1 MGKIAKGLH
10 AVTRSES
17 LPEQTESST
26 VGARSAAIAR
36 EACSQNIQPSPLA
49 LLDSLSLLRFAC
61 PHFETKESTDV
72 ATRKIE
78 YREGD
83 TIFEGHM
90 AWDDSTSEPRP
101 AVLVSHAWGGRD
113 DFSCER
119 AEDLAALGYVGFALD
134 VYGKGI
140 RGGSV
145 EENQALM
152 TPMLEDRALL
162 RRRLAAAL
170 ACIREQSEVNARRIA
185 AIGYCFGGL
194 CVLDMAR
201 SGADLRGV
209 VSFHGLLSG
218 PEGIANRQINSKIL
232 VLHGHDDPMVPPDQV
247 LTFEQEMTAA
257 GADWQLHAY
266 GHTQHSFTNPE
277 ANNPDLGAAYQPDA
291 ARRSW
296 ASMQAFLGE
305 VLD

>member
-1 MGKIAKGLH
+1 M
-10 AVTRSES
+10 
-17 LPEQTESST
+17 
-26 VGARSAAIAR
+26 
-36 EACSQNIQPSPLA
+36 
-49 LLDSLSLLRFAC
+49 
-61 PHFETKESTDV
+61 
-72 ATRKIE
+72 ATRRIE

-83 TIFEGHM
+83 NVLEGHL
-90 AWDDSTSEPRP
+90 AWDETVSTPRP

-113 DFSCER
+113 AFSCQR

-134 VYGKGI
+134 CYGKGVL
-140 RGGSV
+140 GGSV

-152 TPMLEDRALL
+152 TPLLQDRALL

-170 ACIREQSEVNARRIA
+170 SCVREQPEVDGSRVA

-201 SGADLRGV
+201 AGADLRGV
-209 VSFHGLLSG
+209 VSFHGLLSP
-218 PEGIANRQINSKIL
+218 PEGIDNADISSKVL
-232 VLHGHDDPMVPPDQV
+232 VLHGHDDPMVPPEQV
-247 LTFEQEMTAA
+247 LAFEQEMTAA

-296 ASMQAFLGE
+296 ASMQAFLSE
-305 VLD
+305 VLA

>member
-1 MGKIAKGLH
+1 M
-10 AVTRSES
+10 
-17 LPEQTESST
+17 
-26 VGARSAAIAR
+26 
-36 EACSQNIQPSPLA
+36 
-49 LLDSLSLLRFAC
+49 
-61 PHFETKESTDV
+61 

-83 TIFEGHM
+83 NVFEGHM
-90 AWDDSTSEPRP
+90 AWNDSVSGPRP

-113 DFSCER
+113 DFSCRR

-140 RGGSV
+140 LGGSV

-152 TPMLEDRALL
+152 KPMLEDRALL

-170 ACIREQSEVNARRIA
+170 ACVREQSEVDATRVA

-201 SGADLRGV
+201 DGADLRGV
-209 VSFHGLLSG
+209 VSFHGLLSA
-218 PEGIANRQINSKIL
+218 PEIPNSEISSKIL
-232 VLHGHDDPMVPPDQV
+232 VLHGHDDPMVPPEQV
-247 LTFEQEMTAA
+247 LNFEQEMTAA

-296 ASMQAFLGE
+296 ASMQAFLEE
-305 VLD
+305 VLG

>member
-1 MGKIAKGLH
+1 M
-10 AVTRSES
+10 
-17 LPEQTESST
+17 
-26 VGARSAAIAR
+26 
-36 EACSQNIQPSPLA
+36 
-49 LLDSLSLLRFAC
+49 
-61 PHFETKESTDV
+61 

-83 TIFEGHM
+83 SVFEGHM
-90 AWDDSTSEPRP
+90 AWDDSVSGPRP

-113 DFSCER
+113 DFSCQR

-140 RGGSV
+140 LGGSV
-145 EENQALM
+145 DENQALM
-152 TPMLEDRALL
+152 KPMLEDRALL

-170 ACIREQSEVNARRIA
+170 ACVCEQSEVDATRVA

-201 SGADLRGV
+201 DGADLRGV
-209 VSFHGLLSG
+209 VSFHGLLSA
-218 PEGIANRQINSKIL
+218 PEIPNSEVSSKIL
-232 VLHGHDDPMVPPDQV
+232 VLHGHDDPMVPPEQV

-296 ASMQAFLGE
+296 ASMQAFLEE
-305 VLD
+305 VLG

>member
-1 MGKIAKGLH
+1 M
-10 AVTRSES
+10 
-17 LPEQTESST
+17 
-26 VGARSAAIAR
+26 
-36 EACSQNIQPSPLA
+36 
-49 LLDSLSLLRFAC
+49 
-61 PHFETKESTDV
+61 

-78 YREGD
+78 YQEGG
-83 TIFEGHM
+83 TTFEGHM
-90 AWDDSTSEPRP
+90 AWDDSVSGPRP

-113 DFSCER
+113 DFSCQR

-134 VYGKGI
+134 AYGKGV

-152 TPMLEDRALL
+152 KPMLEDRALL

-170 ACIREQSEVNARRIA
+170 ACVREQPETDSSRVA

-201 SGADLRGV
+201 DGADLRGV
-209 VSFHGLLSG
+209 VSFHGLLSAPDIPNG
-218 PEGIANRQINSKIL
+218 KISSKIL
-232 VLHGHDDPMVPPDQV
+232 VLHGHDDPMVPPEQV
-247 LTFEQEMTAA
+247 LTFEQEMTQA

-277 ANNPDLGAAYQPDA
+277 ANNPNLGAAYQPDA

-296 ASMQAFLGE
+296 ASMRAFLGE
-305 VLD
+305 VLT

>member
-1 MGKIAKGLH
+1 M
-10 AVTRSES
+10 
-17 LPEQTESST
+17 
-26 VGARSAAIAR
+26 
-36 EACSQNIQPSPLA
+36 
-49 LLDSLSLLRFAC
+49 
-61 PHFETKESTDV
+61 

-78 YREGD
+78 YIEGD
-83 TIFEGHM
+83 SVFEGHM
-90 AWDDSTSEPRP
+90 AWDDSLAGPRP

-113 DFSCER
+113 DFSCQR

-140 RGGSV
+140 RGGTV

-152 TPMLEDRALL
+152 TPMLEDRTLL

-170 ACIREQSEVNARRIA
+170 ACIRKQPEVDVGRVA

-201 SGADLRGV
+201 DGADLRGV
-209 VSFHGLLSG
+209 VSFHGLLSPPDG
-218 PEGIANRQINSKIL
+218 MPNRTVSSKIL

-247 LTFEQEMTAA
+247 LAFEKEMTAA

-277 ANNPDLGAAYQPDA
+277 ANNPDLGAAYQPGA

-296 ASMQAFLGE
+296 ASMEAFLAE
-305 VLD
+305 VLA

>member
-1 MGKIAKGLH
+1 
-10 AVTRSES
+10 
-17 LPEQTESST
+17 
-26 VGARSAAIAR
+26 
-36 EACSQNIQPSPLA
+36 
-49 LLDSLSLLRFAC
+49 
-61 PHFETKESTDV
+61 
-72 ATRKIE
+72 
-78 YREGD
+78 
-83 TIFEGHM
+83 M
-90 AWDDSTSEPRP
+90 AWDDGASGPRP

-113 DFSCER
+113 DFSCQR

-134 VYGKGI
+134 VYGKGVH
-140 RGGSV
+140 GGTV
-145 EENQALM
+145 GENQALM
-152 TPMLEDRALL
+152 NPLLGDRALL

-170 ACIREQSEVNARRIA
+170 TCIREQPEVDPGRVA

-209 VSFHGLLSG
+209 VSFHGLLSA
-218 PEGIANRQINSKIL
+218 PEGMANDRISSKVL

-247 LTFEQEMTAA
+247 LAFEQEMTAA

-296 ASMQAFLGE
+296 VSMQAFLEE
-305 VLD
+305 VLT